1 MDINKTNENIL
12 LKSNMGLSI
21 FIFLIINILSI
32 FLVILFSQN
41 IIKDF
46 SKNELISSTNEI
58 KQNDRINSQY
68 SIYNTEVAEPL
79 SESEDIKKLDSNLLS
94 FSTSLEENK
103 KFYIELEKDMKENLS
118 IKNMETI
125 EIKEEYGDG
134 WFKSYMDPR
143 KITSKSSDQYKYKEH
158 YKVDENGLYKYNE
171 MYVVAMSESHFK
183 VSDEVLITFDDGV
196 EILCFVGDV
205 KNKYD
210 KNFNGLGHIHNVEY
224 PNNKIKTHSSI
235 VEFFVNENLLDVL
248 SKKLGRVNSII
259 SDGNVVEIKKVIKDW
274 IPISF
279 IY

>member
-1 MDINKTNENIL
+1 MNINKTNENIL
-12 LKSNMGLSI
+12 LKSNMGLLI
-21 FIFLIINILSI
+21 FIFLIINILPI
-32 FLVILFSQN
+32 FLAILFSQN

-46 SKNELISSTNEI
+46 SKNELISSTNKI
-58 KQNDRINSQY
+58 KQNDSINSQY

-103 KFYIELEKDMKENLS
+103 KFYIELEKDTKENLS

-125 EIKEEYGDG
+125 EIKEEHGDG

-235 VEFFVNENLLDVL
+235 VEFFVNENLLDDL

-259 SDGNVVEIKKVIKDW
+259 SDGNVVEIKKVIKD
-274 IPISF
+274 
-279 IY
+279 